1 MATASTSREQLA
13 QDVSGL
19 RALLE
24 KTRGEIVSEMA
35 ARMDKLVSELVD
47 ERVEQRVAAQV
58 NKRMTEH
65 CAAVDAKLDAIGS
78 GVSVVPVGLCV
89 FVRVAL

>member
-24 KTRGEIVSEMA
+24 KTRGEIVSEM